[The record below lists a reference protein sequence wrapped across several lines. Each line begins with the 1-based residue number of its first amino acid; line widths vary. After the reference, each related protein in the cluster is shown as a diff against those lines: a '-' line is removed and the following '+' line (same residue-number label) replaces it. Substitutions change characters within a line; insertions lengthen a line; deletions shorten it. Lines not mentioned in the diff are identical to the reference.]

1 MIQEAFLQKLAK
13 QVCNSTDPQPTIAL
27 CGCTPKE
34 RMYLCGY
41 LAGKGIKTNWEQ
53 VGDVTTFR
61 FERRW

>member
-1 MIQEAFLQKLAK
+1 MIREAFLQKLAK

-41 LAGKGIKTNWEQ
+41 LAGKGIKMEWKQ

-61 FERRW
+61 FEKRR